1 MKDFQMICS
10 PSCPSC
16 ACGLDCRNGICFFRS
31 LEYTGHLFHSAIQM
45 TTLAGQTSK
54 WTPCSFLGISLGQ
67 PYPTFKHGTTKFGH
81 NSKCSSCLQPWK
93 TAPHPNEQ
101 VVKSQDR
108 SGSFLKWKRKCQNKE
123 YLLVKTQQKRTIN

>member
-1 MKDFQMICS
+1 
-10 PSCPSC
+10 
-16 ACGLDCRNGICFFRS
+16 
-31 LEYTGHLFHSAIQM
+31 M
-45 TTLAGQTSK
+45 TTLAGQDSK
-54 WTPCSFLGISLGQ
+54 WAAVFFLSISRGQ

-108 SGSFLKWKRKCQNKE
+108 SGSFLKSKRKCQNE
-123 YLLVKTQQKRTIN
+123 QYLLMKTQQKRTLIMNIKIFNRITSYCIK